1 MRGPAKCFF
10 HRPCWEI
17 FAMVSVQIWV
27 IRFHIRGTGEQ
38 RQVCL
43 AAVTG
48 CPFFFH
54 RARTAARSTTCDKR
68 CFCTL
73 LSTKKWH
80 HRAACCQCQ
89 TGLPEQSPGA
99 TRPTASQPNTGRR
112 RVRVLRRIGT
122 SVSQACCCSTHM
134 KTSSFTSSVLWLSR
148 L

>member
-1 MRGPAKCFF
+1 MLLPQAVLGNICNGF
-10 HRPCWEI
+10 HPNLGH
-17 FAMVSVQIWV
+17 SVPHSRHRWAEAGL
-27 IRFHIRGTGEQ
+27 FGSGHW
-38 RQVCL
+38 
-43 AAVTG
+43 
-48 CPFFFH
+48 PSFFFH

-99 TRPTASQPNTGRR
+99 TRPAASQPNTGRR
-112 RVRVLRRIGT
+112 RVRVLGRIGT

-134 KTSSFTSSVLWLSR
+134 KTSFHIECALAFKAVIMDD
-148 L
+148 